1 MGVSTAHDAPRKI
14 LSVNALQRLCASRFT
29 LSSPAE
35 RMDAVLKAVFLKP
48 CSGFTV
54 SHKVALFM
62 RSYFLCQDG
71 TLTSFVR
78 TLKVSSSILYAVL
91 GFNLFRLLTLCC
103 SFGYTFFSQIA
114 CLQHFSLEP
123 LSIMLEHFCQDHVN
137 QVCLMH
143 LSTTSI
149 FFFAY

>member
-14 LSVNALQRLCASRFT
+14 LSVNALQRLCATRFT

-78 TLKVSSSILYAVL
+78 TLKVSSSILNAVL
-91 GFNLFRLLTLCC
+91 GFNPVSDC
-103 SFGYTFFSQIA
+103 
-114 CLQHFSLEP
+114 
-123 LSIMLEHFCQDHVN
+123 
-137 QVCLMH
+137 
-143 LSTTSI
+143 
-149 FFFAY
+149 

>member
-1 MGVSTAHDAPRKI
+1 MLFLFSEWAIKVPIFLIMGVSTAHDAPRKI
-14 LSVNALQRLCASRFT
+14 LSVNALQRLCACRFT

-35 RMDAVLKAVFLKP
+35 RMDAVLEAVFLKP

-91 GFNLFRLLTLCC
+91 GFNLFRIANSLV
-103 SFGYTFFSQIA
+103 FSW
-114 CLQHFSLEP
+114 LYVLSSDSLSSAF
-123 LSIMLEHFCQDHVN
+123 LIRAFKHY
-137 QVCLMH
+137 
-143 LSTTSI
+143 
-149 FFFAY
+149 A

>member
-35 RMDAVLKAVFLKP
+35 RMDAVLEAVFLKP

-78 TLKVSSSILYAVL
+78 TLKVSSSILHAVL
-91 GFNLFRLLTLCC
+91 GFNLFRIANSLL
-103 SFGYTFFSQIA
+103 FI
-114 CLQHFSLEP
+114 
-123 LSIMLEHFCQDHVN
+123 
-137 QVCLMH
+137 
-143 LSTTSI
+143 
-149 FFFAY
+149 